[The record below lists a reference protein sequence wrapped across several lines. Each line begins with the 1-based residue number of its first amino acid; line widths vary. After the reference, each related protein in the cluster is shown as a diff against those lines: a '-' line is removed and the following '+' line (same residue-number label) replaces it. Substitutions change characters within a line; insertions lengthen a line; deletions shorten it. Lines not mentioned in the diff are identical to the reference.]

1 MPKGRGRA
9 HGSTEFV
16 ALRPLVEMPSL
27 WSDITAQGLQV
38 INSVDTCV
46 VKSNYYIP

>member
-1 MPKGRGRA
+1 MPEGREHA

-16 ALRPLVEMPSL
+16 ALKPLVVVPSL
-27 WSDITAQGLQV
+27 WSDPTAQGLQV
-38 INSVDTCV
+38 INSVDACL